1 MKALESGGRVATD
14 PRISRRRL
22 AVARVRRRR
31 LVTRVA
37 GAAAAGALLWVA
49 FASPLLTVREV
60 QVVGARHTGPAEVA
74 NAAGL
79 SGDENLLL
87 LSTAAVAR
95 AAKTLPWV
103 ARAAV
108 DRKLPGTIRVAIE
121 ERSPAAVVAG
131 GEGRW
136 LIDAR
141 GHVLA
146 PAPESGLPVIAD
158 EGLDSLRPGARVTAA
173 EVVAGL
179 RVLRAL
185 PEGLGARV
193 EAVFAPSQERVTLS
207 LDGALVRFGAA
218 EQLDAKVVVLKALLE
233 RMHKEGIAAA
243 YVDVRVPSSPALG
256 PSAPVPPARR
266 GA

>member
-95 AAKTLPWV
+95 AATTLPWV

-146 PAPESGLPVIAD
+146 PASGLPVIAD

-243 YVDVRVPSSPALG
+243 YLDVRVPSSPALG